1 MIKPR
6 ARYSG
11 PGRDRGNMKKYDEAK
26 KMFEREITEK
36 DIVAE
41 IIARLGFAK
50 IPVFIVR
57 ENLPT
62 GYRMSDPGIP
72 DLHGRVPKGYV
83 RKGIQVEF
91 MSYSVAQPVYV
102 EVKRPGEMAKYHAG
116 GYRSKPK
123 RESTFQRQE
132 YFINQARADGCIA
145 CFAESWNDV
154 CDEFEQHGIILTR

>member
-11 PGRDRGNMKKYDEAK
+11 PGRNRGNMKKYDEAK
-26 KMFEREITEK
+26 KLFEREIAEK
-36 DIVAE
+36 DVVVE

-72 DLHGRVPKGYV
+72 DLHGRVPAGYA
-83 RKGIQVEF
+83 RT
-91 MSYSVAQPVYV
+91 AQPGWPIAQPLYI
-102 EVKRPGEMAKYHAG
+102 EVKKPGEMARYHGGKYLC
-116 GYRSKPK
+116 KPK
-123 RESTFQRQE
+123 RQRTFERQE
-132 YFINQARADGCIA
+132 YFIAQARRDGCIA
-145 CFAESWNDV
+145 CFAESWSDV
-154 CDEFEQHGIILTR
+154 CDEFEGHGIVLPRDK